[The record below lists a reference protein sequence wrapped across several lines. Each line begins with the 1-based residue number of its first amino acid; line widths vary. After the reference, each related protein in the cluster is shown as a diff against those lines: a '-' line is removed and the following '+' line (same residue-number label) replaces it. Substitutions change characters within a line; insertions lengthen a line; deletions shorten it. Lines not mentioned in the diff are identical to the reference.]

1 MSLSCNY
8 TNNHHVH
15 KRQQHTTVIHY
26 INAII
31 IYSDCTFSAEEGP
44 GTDNSLL
51 HLFWIVPTSTG
62 THANAVH
69 LTGVRPLQASQ
80 PETSES
86 LRSRCTGPIGPIRNP
101 CLASTNFSL
110 QLELFTL
117 HLASAWHCT
126 DTTIRLRACGCNTHL
141 SNTATSGVSASQK
154 LLYISQFYMHALAN
168 V

>member
-1 MSLSCNY
+1 M
-8 TNNHHVH
+8 H

-117 HLASAWHCT
+117 HLASARHRHNYHTESMWMQHSFIEHSNIWCVCFTETAVYFPILYACT
-126 DTTIRLRACGCNTHL
+126 
-141 SNTATSGVSASQK
+141 
-154 LLYISQFYMHALAN
+154 Y
-168 V
+168 